1 MENTLFNQH
10 RMNKYANDNSF
21 KLSLTKHDLIKEH
34 IEKLEKGDL
43 KGETSNYLYFFDV
56 FLRDIFGYNR
66 AENVLFDE
74 SVDKGAKRSEFVLKN
89 GDEKFMIVELK
100 GQNVD
105 LDKPQKGH
113 HDQTPIEQA
122 REYSLKTKSANWIMV
137 SNYDEFRLYHWE
149 KKDDYISFKA
159 EELLDKDKFKYFMLA
174 FSKKSHLKEEYAD
187 KLLKKSLVVERD
199 LESDFYKLFHETRL
213 MLIKELEDING
224 FKTPKAVHYAQA
236 ILNRYMFICFAEDIN
251 NLLPSEISTETIYV
265 PIRERNIS
273 HRTIWNRLN
282 ELFGF
287 INEGNDYK
295 RINGYNG
302 GLFKEDFS
310 FITIRDIVEDPNY
323 FKEQRQKWDL
333 KEYSLK
339 ITELMGPYGKKI
351 NPIYWNLLTIS
362 SINFESDLDVNIL
375 GHIFENSIGDLE
387 DLREG
392 SKGRRKKDGIFYTP
406 NYITEYICKNTIIP
420 YLSKSGEVTEVN
432 DLVREYWGS
441 DIHQLDEKVKK
452 IKIVDPACGS
462 GAFLNKA
469 ADILLEI
476 HEEIH
481 KTIYKDDKT
490 LAQFFDNVSERRKIL
505 KNNIYGVDLNEESV
519 EITKLAMFLKVAQKD
534 SKLPDIDNNIKCGN
548 SVIDDPEYAGEK
560 AFNWEEEFPE
570 IFNEGGFDIV
580 IGNPP
585 YVKQQTIKEIKPF
598 LKDNYKIYTGIADLY
613 VYFFEKGLNILKNG
627 GMFAFICSNKFSRVN
642 YGKKLRKLILNNTLR
657 IYIDYTG
664 QNVFEDANVDPCV
677 IVIKKQ
683 KANDDHKLWVN
694 YNLEINQ
701 NRLDSN
707 GWTFENPK
715 ILDLKDKINS
725 KGIKLKDLNINIRRG
740 IQTGLNDAF
749 IIDADLK
756 NNLIENDLKNKEFIK
771 PIIRGKD
778 INSWQINYKNL
789 FLLYIPWHF
798 PLHND
803 PNIKGASEKA
813 EILFKKDY
821 AAIYEHLL
829 KYKDNLLKRDKTEI
843 LIKYEWYSLIRPG
856 LDNYEFYESPKIIW
870 AEIASQPSFITDYD
884 SLFLTNSAYM
894 LTLNSKEYDINYLL
908 SLLNSKLLFWMLKH
922 LSSTLGK
929 KGIRFT
935 RQYVEQLPIYPAT
948 PEQQVP
954 LIEKADLMLQFNKDL
969 QEEMNSFHRWLDRT
983 FGIEKLSKKLEKY
996 YELDFEEFLK
1006 EVKKKKVDIKLRK
1019 TQELLEN
1026 EFKES
1031 LEVINPLL
1039 QKIKEVDSEIDEM
1052 VYDLYVLTS
1061 EEREIVEES
1070 LK

>member
-10 RMNKYANDNSF
+10 RMNKYSNDNSF

-43 KGETSNYLYFFDV
+43 KAETSNYLYFFDV
-56 FLRDIFGYNR
+56 FLRDILGYDR
-66 AENVLFDE
+66 KENILFDE

-113 HDQTPIEQA
+113 HDQTPVEQA

-213 MLIKELEDING
+213 MLIKELEDVNG
-224 FKTPKAVHYAQA
+224 FETPKAVHYAQA

-265 PIRERNIS
+265 PIRERNIDE
-273 HRTIWNRLN
+273 RTIWNRLN

-287 INEGNDYK
+287 INKGNKYK
-295 RINGYNG
+295 GVNAYNG

-362 SINFESDLDVNIL
+362 SINFESDIDVNIL

-432 DLVREYWGS
+432 DLLREYWGS
-441 DIHQLDEKVKK
+441 EIHQLDEKVKK

-490 LAQFFDNVSERRKIL
+490 LAQFFDNVAERRKII
-505 KNNIYGVDLNEESV
+505 KNNLYGVDLNEESV

-534 SKLPDIDNNIKCGN
+534 SKLPDIDKNIKCGN
-548 SVIDDPEYAGEK
+548 SLIDDSKYAGEK
-560 AFNWEEEFPE
+560 AFNWEKEFSE

-585 YVKQQTIKEIKPF
+585 YVRTHQLLNEEKLYFNNKFEAAFKQY
-598 LKDNYKIYTGIADLY
+598 DIYVLFMELGI
-613 VYFFEKGLNILKNG
+613 NILKNKG
-627 GMFAFICSNKFSRVN
+627 YLGFIVSNKFATSDYGEKIRQKILETCVIKEIVELSSLPVFKDASVYPYIISWKKEDDLKTKKEALIRISTGIDNENKFITKDYQISRIPQNRYLTNINFSFDVLN
-642 YGKKLRKLILNNTLR
+642 TELYEIIKYMEQNPLLGEITKITRGFRPPKEDNIIDKTEYECINSDKKSFYHKFITGKELVDAYRLKWNLKYLKYLKTEIKEYKSPEIFEQPKILMRDISIKPEAYFDEESFYCLKT
-657 IYIDYTG
+657 IYIILEKD
-664 QNVFEDANVDPCV
+664 
-677 IVIKKQ
+677 K
-683 KANDDHKLWVN
+683 N
-694 YNLEINQ
+694 YNL
-701 NRLDSN
+701 
-707 GWTFENPK
+707 K
-715 ILDLKDKINS
+715 
-725 KGIKLKDLNINIRRG
+725 
-740 IQTGLNDAF
+740 
-749 IIDADLK
+749 
-756 NNLIENDLKNKEFIK
+756 
-771 PIIRGKD
+771 
-778 INSWQINYKNL
+778 
-789 FLLYIPWHF
+789 YI
-798 PLHND
+798 
-803 PNIKGASEKA
+803 
-813 EILFKKDY
+813 
-821 AAIYEHLL
+821 
-829 KYKDNLLKRDKTEI
+829 T
-843 LIKYEWYSLIRPG
+843 
-856 LDNYEFYESPKIIW
+856 
-870 AEIASQPSFITDYD
+870 
-884 SLFLTNSAYM
+884 
-894 LTLNSKEYDINYLL
+894 
-908 SLLNSKLLFWMLKH
+908 SLLNSQLSNFYFKTKFWASHIGGGYL
-922 LSSTLGK
+922 
-929 KGIRFT
+929 RF
-935 RQYVEQLPIYPAT
+935 RKQYLEQLPIYPAT
-948 PEQQVP
+948 PEQQAP
-954 LIEKADLMLQFNKDL
+954 LIEKVDLMLQLNKDL
-969 QEEMNSFHRWLDRT
+969 QEELNSFHKWLDRT
-983 FGIEKLSKKLEKY
+983 FNIEKLSKKLEKY

-1006 EVKKKKVDIKLRK
+1006 EVKKKKVDIKPRK

-1031 LEVINPLL
+1031 LAVIKPLL
-1039 QKIKEVDSEIDEM
+1039 HEIKVTDREIDEM
-1052 VYDLYVLTS
+1052 VYDLYGLTS